1 MTNTERARFAL
12 AQTSAA
18 SQFVRQHVV
27 IHFITLAHCHI
38 RAIWSVPAR
47 HVVLTPFLHMSS
59 GTGRWRRRQQFL
71 LAREILNTITI
82 IQYNPFCLRSSWRGS
97 WSLSSS
103 VPVRWG
109 LTGAVQALTW
119 LVWILFLFLS
129 LSNHLQ
135 PLEAVAQHPIVH
147 YPGRADAQRSVHLH
161 SGRQA
166 DDFRTNS
173 SAEWYVCVW
182 CVCVCVWWGYPFL
195 RWQHQRGSFWCESSG
210 CASCSAI
217 MQMYVVDAFGA
228 LAGPCP
234 SEKLSVKW
242 WFDLQFVAF
251 ELLS

>member
-182 CVCVCVWWGYPFL
+182 CVCVCDGAILFWGGNTSEGP
-195 RWQHQRGSFWCESSG
+195 
-210 CASCSAI
+210 
-217 MQMYVVDAFGA
+217 FGA
-228 LAGPCP
+228 KVRDVPPAVP
-234 SEKLSVKW
+234 
-242 WFDLQFVAF
+242 
-251 ELLS
+251 